1 MAKKRPSSSEYLRV
15 AKQILET
22 KPSDMY
28 SSALGQQAE
37 TKARQTNKNQEIQ
50 CSKKH
55 KS

>member
-22 KPSDMY
+22 KPSEMY
-28 SSALGQQAE
+28 SALGQQAE

>member
-15 AKQILET
+15 ARKILET

-28 SSALGQQAE
+28 SSFEQL
-37 TKARQTNKNQEIQ
+37 TKNQARQTNKNREMQ
-50 CSKKH
+50 CSKKD